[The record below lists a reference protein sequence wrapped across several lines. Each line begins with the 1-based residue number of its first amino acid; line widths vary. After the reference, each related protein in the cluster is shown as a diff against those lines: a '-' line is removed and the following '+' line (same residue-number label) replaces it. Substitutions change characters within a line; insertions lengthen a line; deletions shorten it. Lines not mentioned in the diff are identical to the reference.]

1 MQTVV
6 NKLWQIVFVS
16 LIVGACIGAA
26 AIESVTLLKK
36 PQQVAVTTKSQGKCV
51 ISNGRETHVNQCQI
65 IASGIAYINY

>member
-1 MQTVV
+1 MQTKA
-6 NKLWQIVFVS
+6 NKSWRRDIAC

-26 AIESVTLLKK
+26 VIESVTLLQK